1 MNELLRAASR
11 DVSKFLSLY
20 LPALS
25 PNWWDKLVLD
35 RLSFQQQRT
44 ARERGFN
51 RLEQFDFAA
60 LLRIL
65 DQNWFDL
72 SSRVTLPR
80 EARSWLKEL
89 QTVRN
94 KWAHLSAA
102 DLPAS
107 EVYRDADTLGRLL
120 EIIEASADTRRR
132 VEDAKMRALN
142 FMAPS
147 RAEQAVEPEQE
158 PAEPLASEGSPQTG
172 ALLSQTMLFRAGELV
187 ALRSEP
193 ASILPVVEVI
203 AGGGEPRYRVFRN
216 NSTAVFYES
225 QLQSA
230 QAGSGRPEPV
240 AAHELRARLTGLQIL
255 SGSTANLYSLRSG
268 RVQFV
273 PYQYRP
279 VLKLIRADRPRL
291 LIADEVGVGK
301 TIEAGLIIKELRA
314 RMDISSVL
322 VICPKALVAERKWFK
337 EMKRFDEHFSELDG
351 PTLRHCMQ
359 ETDLEGD
366 WPEQHAKAI
375 LPFSLFDSDLLLGSP
390 AARGKRKVKGL
401 LELDPPP
408 RFDLVI
414 VDEAH
419 HIRNSDTYLHQ
430 AVRYFCDN
438 AQAVVLMTAT
448 PVQLGSRDL
457 YTLLNVLRPDLVI
470 DHVSFDQMAEPNRA
484 INAAIQHCRSAD
496 ADWQRQALAAMDEAA
511 ATQWGRLFLREA
523 PMFQDAYDRLGGDPL
538 EDAQR
543 IPMIRQIE
551 ELYTFSGMINRT
563 RRRDIGEFTT
573 RKPETVLVEFTDDQ
587 RRLHDGLVDLVARI
601 LAKCHGQQNV
611 RFMMTTIRRQ
621 AASCLYGLGPLLSDI
636 LAGKLDRLEAL
647 ESADDDREVDLS
659 FVGDV
664 RRDMD
669 ELLALANSLSPQD
682 PKVEA
687 FKRVISDKGELENNK
702 SLVFTTFRHTIAYL
716 ARHATETGLR
726 FGIVHGSVPDDERA
740 DLRRRFALPREEADA
755 IDVLLSSEVGC
766 EGLDFQ
772 FCDLL
777 INYDLPWNPMRI
789 EQRIGRIDRYGQ
801 RSETVAIVNLVTAD
815 TVDSD
820 IYERCLWRIGV
831 FQHAVGG
838 NEEILGEITQEIHDI
853 ADSFTLSDK
862 ERKERLRQLSDNA
875 IRQLQEEENLEAK
888 QSELFGLNVPKPTWR
903 EDIEAAETFW
913 LSSRAIADAV
923 STYLARRL
931 SNEAEVLL
939 GDKPLKTLR
948 LGQDSRNALLADYA
962 RLPRSADPVAREWEK
977 WLKGSQP
984 TLSVTFEQE
993 TAAEHPKAAYLSVL
1007 HPLVRQA
1014 ARHLDIDEPQFCSL
1028 EIAID
1033 GLPKGDHPFTLYR
1046 WSKHGVRSDEELVA
1060 VVGIPEVE
1068 DAVLDLLSSAHDA
1081 RGVELPSQA
1090 AFDALDKLHYGKWV
1104 KAQAAHFE
1112 INRQLVEHRMQ
1123 SLTVSHRARS
1133 QAIEDLIASASNDK
1147 IRIMRQGEL
1156 SRANADFDRRHTELE
1171 RAVSGGDVRA
1181 TPIVFGSLRIVGAS
1195 A

>member
-11 DVSKFLSLY
+11 DVATFLALH
-20 LPALS
+20 LPSLS

-35 RLSFQQQRT
+35 RLSFQQERT
-44 ARERGFN
+44 ARERGFT

-60 LLRIL
+60 LLRIF
-65 DQNWFDL
+65 DQNWFEI
-72 SSRVTLPR
+72 SAKMPLPR

-120 EIIEASADTRRR
+120 EAIEASANTRRE
-132 VEDAKMRALN
+132 VGNAKLNALSL
-142 FMAPS
+142 MASP
-147 RAEQAVEPEQE
+147 RTE
-158 PAEPLASEGSPQTG
+158 PAEKREPEPLAPPPGESSPEPGSTPSPPT
-172 ALLSQTMLFRAGELV
+172 LFRPGELV

-193 ASILPVVEVI
+193 ASTLPVVEVL
-203 AGGGEPRYRVFRN
+203 AGGSEPRYRVFRN

-225 QLQSA
+225 QLQAA
-230 QAGSGRPEPV
+230 QSGPRRSEPV
-240 AAHELRARLTGLQIL
+240 PAHELRARLTGLQIL

-351 PTLRHCMQ
+351 PTLRHCLQ
-359 ETDLEGD
+359 ETDLEGN

-390 AARGKRKVKGL
+390 AARGRRKVKGL
-401 LELDPPP
+401 LELDPAP

-419 HIRNSDTYLHQ
+419 HIRNSETYLHQ

-448 PVQLGSRDL
+448 PVQLGSQDL
-457 YTLLNVLRPDLVI
+457 FTLLNVLRPDLVI
-470 DHVSFDQMAEPNRA
+470 DHASFDQMAEPNRP
-484 INAAIQHCRSAD
+484 INAAIQYCRSAD
-496 ADWQRQALAAMDEAA
+496 PDWQHLALAAMDEAA
-511 ATQWGRLFLREA
+511 TTQWGRLFLREA
-523 PMFQDAYDRLGGDPL
+523 PAFQDAYDRLGGDAL
-538 EDAQR
+538 EDTQR
-543 IPMIRQIE
+543 IPIIRQIE

-563 RRRDIGEFTT
+563 RRRDIGQFTT

-587 RRLHDGLVDLVARI
+587 RRLHDGLLELVARI
-601 LAKCHGQQNV
+601 LVKCHGQQNV

-621 AASCLYGLGPLLSDI
+621 AASCLYGLAPLLSDI

-659 FVGDV
+659 FVGKV

-669 ELLALANSLSPQD
+669 ELLALASSLSPHD

-687 FKRVISDKGELENNK
+687 FKRVIAEKGGLANNK

-716 ARHATETGLR
+716 AQHAVQTGLR
-726 FGIVHGSVPDDERA
+726 IGVVHGGIPDEDRA
-740 DLRRRFALPREEADA
+740 DLRRRFSLPEVEAEA

-801 RSETVAIVNLVTAD
+801 RSETVAVVNLVTPG
-815 TVDSD
+815 TVDAD
-820 IYERCLWRIGV
+820 IYQRCLWRIGV

-838 NEEILGEITQEIHDI
+838 NEEILGEITREIHDI
-853 ADSFTLSDK
+853 AESFTLSDD
-862 ERKERLRQLSDNA
+862 ERQERLRQLSDNA
-875 IRQLQEEENLEAK
+875 IRQLQEEEDLESK

-913 LSSRAIADAV
+913 LSSDAIADAV
-923 STYLARRL
+923 STYLSQRL
-931 SNEAEVLL
+931 TSDAELLL
-939 GDKPLKTLR
+939 GDKPLRTLR
-948 LGQDSRNALLADYA
+948 LAQEARNVLLADYA
-962 RLPRSADPVAREWEK
+962 MLPRSGDPVAREWEK
-977 WLKGSQP
+977 WLKGGQP
-984 TLSVTFEQE
+984 TLAVTFDQE
-993 TAAEHPKAAYLSVL
+993 TAAEHPRAAHLSVL

-1014 ARHLDIDEPQFCSL
+1014 ARFLDINEPQFCIL
-1028 EIAID
+1028 ETVTD
-1033 GLPKGDHPFTLYR
+1033 QLPEGDHPFALYR

-1060 VVGIPEVE
+1060 VVATPVVE
-1068 DAVLDLLSSAHDA
+1068 AALLDLLATAHETNRRD
-1081 RGVELPSQA
+1081 LPPQA
-1090 AFDALDKLHYGKWV
+1090 VFDALDELHHSKWA
-1104 KAQAAHFE
+1104 KAQAAHAE
-1112 INRQLVEHRMQ
+1112 TNRQLVEHRIQ

-1133 QAIEDLIASASNDK
+1133 QVIEDQIARAGNDK

-1156 SRANADFDRRHTELE
+1156 SRANADFDRRHAELE
-1171 RAVSGGDVRA
+1171 LAVSGGDVRA
-1181 TPIVFGSLRIVGAS
+1181 TPIVFGSIKFVGTAR
-1195 A
+1195 